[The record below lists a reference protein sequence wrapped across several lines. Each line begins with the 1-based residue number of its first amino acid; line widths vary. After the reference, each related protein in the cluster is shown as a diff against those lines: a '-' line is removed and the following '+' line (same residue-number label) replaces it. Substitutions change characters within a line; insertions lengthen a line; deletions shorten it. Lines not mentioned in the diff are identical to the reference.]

1 MKQESSNEDRSIGAF
16 QNKDSPVT
24 VEGKPH
30 VIYQKRL
37 DKIEDHVVRVP
48 YHGTSGHLFATSMI
62 ANKPTL
68 KVTDAKPLATSVFNS
83 RPHCSAYGVII
94 TPVHFTVGEP
104 LTALPPV
111 GGKGTSAFNGDL
123 IDIVQHTKR
132 VNDFWPHWRKS
143 HLMQLPLVHI
153 NPSNKGR
160 VPAVSNVVMSNDPS
174 KDRSTWQVGT
184 VTKVYPSGKGV
195 IRSADI
201 NVDEDGKERTVLRS
215 TGRLVSLEAAKEHT
229 SMGPSDTVARGED
242 VATSDATA
250 PADTNFTDGNDYSG
264 DTDGIELD
272 EKE

>member
-1 MKQESSNEDRSIGAF
+1 MKQGSGNEDRSIGAF
-16 QNKDSPVT
+16 QNKDSSFT
-24 VEGKPH
+24 VECKPH
-30 VIYQKRL
+30 VIYQKCL

-111 GGKGTSAFNGDL
+111 GGKGTSAFNGDP
-123 IDIVQHTKR
+123 INIVQHTKR
-132 VNDFWPHWRKS
+132 VNGFWLYWRKS
-143 HLMQLPLVHI
+143 YLMQLPSVHI
-153 NPSNKGR
+153 NPRNKGHIL
-160 VPAVSNVVMSNDPS
+160 AVGDVVMPNDPS
-174 KDRSTWQVGT
+174 KDRSSWQVGT
-184 VTKVYPSGKGV
+184 VTKVYPPGNGV
-195 IRSADI
+195 IRSAGI
-201 NVDEDGKERTVLRS
+201 KVDEDRKERTAPRS
-215 TGRLVSLEAAKEHT
+215 TGRLVSLEEAKEHT

-250 PADTNFTDGNDYSG
+250 PADTNFTDGKDYSG

-272 EKE
+272 EEE